1 MLYILVSFASLY
13 LFLIPLKIPNSVKQ
27 RLNPA
32 LISKLLH
39 RQQVQ
44 LLPFIRDDS
53 ALERR
58 ARVTELKGAIR
69 LDPFSLRTSI
79 YPHSEELHSERPLA
93 WETQPS
99 TLFHYGVEEDLAH
112 PAKFSVELRVK
123 EL

>member
-13 LFLIPLKIPNSVKQ
+13 LFLVPLKIPNSVKQ

-44 LLPFIRDDS
+44 LLSVLRDVS

-58 ARVTELKGAIR
+58 ARVTELEGAIR
-69 LDPFSLRTSI
+69 LDPFCLRMSI

-93 WETQPS
+93 RETQVS

-112 PAKFSVELRVK
+112 PAKFSVAFRVEEL
-123 EL
+123 